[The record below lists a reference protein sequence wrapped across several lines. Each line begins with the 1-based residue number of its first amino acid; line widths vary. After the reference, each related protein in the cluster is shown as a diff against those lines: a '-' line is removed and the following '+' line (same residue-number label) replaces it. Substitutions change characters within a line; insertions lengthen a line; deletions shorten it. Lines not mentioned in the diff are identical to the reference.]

1 MKKRKAKELEVMAL
15 EITAAQKNLSEV
27 MARLNTLVA
36 MDSTDWKPGW
46 VAGLYERKLELMNS
60 RVWLAGWLDSIEQ
73 MR

>member
-27 MARLNTLVA
+27 MAGLNTLVA

>member
-1 MKKRKAKELEVMAL
+1 MHKANELEVMAL
-15 EITAAQKNLSEV
+15 EITTAQKHLAEV

-36 MDSTDWKPGW
+36 MDSTDWSPGW
-46 VAGLYERKLELMNS
+46 VAGLYDRQQELMNS